1 MTTLKDLRLELPE
14 FQDVPIRQAERE
26 LLLGL
31 QELCMETWAYV
42 EDLAMTTVASTATH
56 TLTPTSASTKV
67 CGVKEATYT
76 DSDSKKHDI
85 PITNRENMNTESS
98 TWQTTTSSDT
108 SIEYIIYDGGT
119 TIRLDKIPT
128 AGGLAFTVRVALYPI
143 ADITFP
149 AVLDRHLE
157 AVKDFAR
164 WKLYALPQAVAP
176 WANPQL
182 AEYHRQQWVSE
193 MLRLKRK
200 RSIGYG
206 GARRVRMRWWC

>member
-1 MTTLKDLRLELPE
+1 MTTLKDLSLELTE
-14 FQDVPIRQAERE
+14 FHDVPVPQLQRQ

-31 QELCMETWAYV
+31 QELCKETWAYV
-42 EDLAMTTVASTATH
+42 EDLAMTTVASTAEH
-56 TLTPTSASTKV
+56 TLTPSNASTKV

-119 TIRLDKIPT
+119 IIRLDKIPT
-128 AGGLAFTVRVALYPI
+128 AGGLAFTVRVALYPT

-149 AVLDRHLE
+149 GVLERHTE

-164 WKLYALPQAVAP
+164 WKLFALPQAVAP

-182 AEYHRQQWVSE
+182 AEYHRQQWVSG
-193 MLRLKRK
+193 MLSLKRK
-200 RSIGYG
+200 RGIGYG